1 MNEDLKQLIT
11 NAFTEYEVSFIGDII
26 TIKGNGVKYNVQY
39 SENNTKYGQSI
50 PDMVTQIIYD
60 YINQ

>member
-1 MNEDLKQLIT
+1 MNEDLKQLIID
-11 NAFTEYEVSFIGDII
+11 AFTEYEVSFIGDII

-39 SENNTKYGQSI
+39 NESNTKYGQPI
-50 PDMVTQIIYD
+50 PDTVTQIIYD

>member
-39 SENNTKYGQSI
+39 SENNTKYGQPI